1 MTLDRFIN
9 RPVLST
15 VISIVI
21 VILGC
26 LGLISL
32 PITQYPDIAPPT
44 IQVSTSYTGAN
55 AQTVLNSVIAPLE
68 EQINGVENMDYMSST
83 ATNTGSAT
91 ISITFKQG
99 TDPDMAAVNV
109 QNRVSKATGLLPAE
123 VTQVGVIT
131 QKRQSSMLMIFSL
144 SDTTGRY
151 DRSFI
156 ENYAK
161 INLIPQVQRV
171 RGVGDAMVM
180 GSDYSMRIWLN
191 PEKMAEYHLIPSDIS
206 AVLAEQNIE
215 AAPGSIGERENQT
228 FQYTLNYKGRLKEVS
243 EFENLVIRSNSDGTL
258 LRVKDI
264 ARVELD
270 RMTYSFTGR
279 VDGNTSVS
287 CIIMQTAGSNATQI
301 IKDIEVLL
309 EECKTSL
316 PEGLTI
322 SVAQNANDFL
332 FASMH
337 EVVKTLIE
345 AFILV
350 FVVVFIFLQ
359 DFRSTLIPSIAIPV
373 ALIGTFFAL
382 YLIGFSLNLLTLSA
396 LVLAIAIVVDDAIVV
411 VEGVHAKL
419 DQGYTSSRK
428 ASIDAMRELG
438 GALVSITLVMM
449 AVFIPVSF
457 ISGTA
462 GTFYRQFGLTMA
474 IAIAFSAINALT
486 LSPALCAILL
496 KPHNTDTTLKE
507 RMSTAMKEAKDTML
521 RKYTRAIGNFMH
533 PTITLAFVCIAII
546 GMIAGGFNFTSHPI
560 ITVILSI
567 ISILALM
574 GLATRKFKDA
584 FNNYYNSILKKYK
597 QKVLIFIQRPILSL
611 GIVAVSIA
619 ILVFLMGRTPT
630 TMVPTEDTG
639 TIMGV
644 VTMPPGTS
652 QDRTEAILVQIDSL
666 VRSVPAVESSTMI
679 SGYSFMG
686 GQGPSYGS
694 FIVKLKDWEERSLK
708 ESSTVVF
715 ANLYLRSRDVFKDA
729 QVLFFQPPMIPGYGV
744 SNGFT
749 FNLQDRTG
757 GDLNKFFEVA
767 QNFLKELES
776 REEIESAQTSF
787 NPNFPEYM
795 IDIDAAKCK
804 RAGISPS
811 DILSTLQGYYGGLYA
826 SNFNLYGKLYRVMV
840 QAERSE
846 RANYE
851 SLYKIKVRNGND
863 MAPITE
869 FLTITPSYGPDNI
882 NRFNMYTSMSVNGN
896 PATGYTTGQAIKA
909 IEEVAATH
917 LPQGYSY
924 EYSGTTREESQ
935 TSGSTTAIVFLLCFV
950 FIYLLLS
957 AQYESYIL
965 PLAVLLSVPFGLMGS
980 FAFLHAMGGLNS
992 IIPIFGEASNNIY
1005 VQIALIMLIGLLA
1018 KNAILIV
1025 EFALDRRKMG
1035 MSISWAAVLGAGA
1048 RLRPILMTSMAMII
1062 GLLPLMFAFGVGANG
1077 NRSLGTTAIGG
1088 MLIGMIFQIFI
1099 VPALF
1104 VIFQY
1109 LQEKIKPKTWEDI
1122 DNSEAVSDIEQY
1134 SK

>member
-191 PEKMAEYHLIPSDIS
+191 PEKMAEYHLIPSDIT

-316 PEGLTI
+316 PEGLII

-666 VRSVPAVESSTMI
+666 VRSVPAVESSTVI

-826 SNFNLYGKLYRVMV
+826 SNFNRFGKLYRVMV

-846 RANYE
+846 RANFE

-1109 LQEKIKPKTWEDI
+1109 LQEKIKPMTWEDI